1 MIEIPDVLS
10 RFADDLLAR
19 PSGPFAFRFVLQPIM
34 ATLLALRDGTK
45 DARAGRTPYF
55 ATVVRDPDRRREL
68 LAEGLKA
75 TARVGAIGLALDT
88 VYQLVVLHRFYPG
101 EALVMAHLTAGLGP
115 QMHGRVPARGHR
127 NRIAFDARAPAHE
140 RAAILREL
148 LHVDRRHR
156 GAATR
161 AHDR

>member
-101 EALVMAHLTAGLGP
+101 EALVMALVLGFFPYLLIRGPADRFARWWTA
-115 QMHGRVPARGHR
+115 HK
-127 NRIAFDARAPAHE
+127 AP
-140 RAAILREL
+140 
-148 LHVDRRHR
+148 HR
-156 GAATR
+156 GSVMTAKR
-161 AHDR
+161 SLSKEGCHD